1 LVVVNCAVCLGRAAE
16 TGVLCEACSEALD
29 TSSPISPEQIE
40 VRGSRATPAALVD
53 VWGQPYHLDPK
64 MSVGRSIADAKIIVL
79 DGSISRRHAELE
91 RTTYWSLRDL
101 GSTRG
106 TFVNEGRIDRP
117 MVLRHGDRLR
127 FGDIAMFF
135 AESAPALDRRYDVP
149 TYKLPERKRAAHG
162 VELPMS
168 LHVPS
173 GGGAAF
179 AVIDGRRITLTT
191 PQYELLDLLA
201 RRMRD
206 DAGKPDDLRGF
217 VAIGELLRLSLDVSD
232 PGEQHVRQLV
242 YRVRRSLINAGIGDL
257 IDVRRGVGYR
267 LRGVPV

>member
-1 LVVVNCAVCLGRAAE
+1 VSCAICFGRDAD
-16 TGVLCEACSEALD
+16 TGVLCEACAEALD

-40 VRGSRATPAALVD
+40 VRGARSTPAALID
-53 VWGQPYHLDPK
+53 VWGQPYHLDAK
-64 MSVGRSIADAKIIVL
+64 MSLGRSIGDAKIIVL

-91 RTTYWSLRDL
+91 HTTYWSVRDL

-106 TFVNEGRIDRP
+106 TFVNETRIDRAT
-117 MVLRHGDRLR
+117 MLRHGDRLR

-135 AESAPALDRRYDVP
+135 AEAAPALDRRYDVP
-149 TYKLPERKRAAHG
+149 TYKLPERKRLAPG
-162 VELPMS
+162 VEVALS

-206 DAGKPDDLRGF
+206 DAGKPADDRGF
-217 VAIGELLRLSLDVSD
+217 VAISELLRLSLDVPD

-242 YRVRRSLINAGIGDL
+242 YRVRRTLINAGIGDL

-267 LRGVPV
+267 LRCVPV